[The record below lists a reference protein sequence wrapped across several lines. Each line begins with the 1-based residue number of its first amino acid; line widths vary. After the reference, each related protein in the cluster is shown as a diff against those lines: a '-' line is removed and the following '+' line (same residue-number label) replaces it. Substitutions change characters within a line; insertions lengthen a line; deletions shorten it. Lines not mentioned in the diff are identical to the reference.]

1 MESHTLNS
9 PPMPVRATMQDIQA
23 LLNGEALNHLAPVPG
38 GRWQMLS
45 RVDNIIL
52 IAYVLED
59 GTQVMTTTVNVAFDA
74 QTAAGLC
81 WQHMYNFP
89 AAAYNPG
96 VLWED
101 ESSQAQPA
109 IISNAQMG
117 TPASM
122 NQQPNNTW
130 TAGPIDAQAGGA
142 PVLANPQLPAP
153 YQPIINNVQGQQ
165 QPHNQAQTLAAPDSG
180 GMDPFQHTQ
189 PVDMSVDP
197 SGDLSG
203 KFAVAFQDG
212 GSTVFDAGQ
221 FVGQNGQIQN
231 IHQWQ
236 PFP

>member
-1 MESHTLNS
+1 MESLTLNGS
-9 PPMPVRATMQDIQA
+9 PMPVRATMQDIQA

-52 IAYVLED
+52 IAYVLEN

-81 WQHMYNFP
+81 WQHIYNFP
-89 AAAYNPG
+89 ADKISAAYNPG
-96 VLWED
+96 LIWED

-109 IISNAQMG
+109 IISNAQMA
-117 TPASM
+117 TSAPM
-122 NQQPNNTW
+122 NQQSNNTW
-130 TAGPIDAQAGGA
+130 TASPTDAQAGGA

-153 YQPIINNVQGQQ
+153 YQPISNNVQGQQ

-180 GMDPFQHTQ
+180 GMALFQHTQ
-189 PVDMSVDP
+189 SVDMSGDP
-197 SGDLSG
+197 PGDLS
-203 KFAVAFQDG
+203 AAFQDG
-212 GSTVFDAGQ
+212 GGTVFDAGQ
-221 FVGQNGQIQN
+221 FVDQNGQIQN

>member
-1 MESHTLNS
+1 MESQTLNGL
-9 PPMPVRATMQDIQA
+9 PMPGRATMQDIQA

-52 IAYVLED
+52 VAYVLED
-59 GTQVMTTTVNVAFDA
+59 GTQVLTTTVNIAFDA

-81 WQHMYNFP
+81 WQHIYNFP
-89 AAAYNPG
+89 ATYNPG
-96 VLWED
+96 LVWED

-109 IISNAQMG
+109 MISNAQMA
-117 TPASM
+117 TSAPM

-130 TAGPIDAQAGGA
+130 TAGPTGAQAGGA
-142 PVLANPQLPAP
+142 PVLANPQLPVP
-153 YQPIINNVQGQQ
+153 YQPINNAVQGQQ
-165 QPHNQAQTLAAPDSG
+165 QPPNQAQALAAPDSG

-189 PVDMSVDP
+189 PADMSGDP
-197 SGDLSG
+197 PGDLS
-203 KFAVAFQDG
+203 AAFQDG
-212 GSTVFDAGQ
+212 SDTVFDAGQ

>member
-1 MESHTLNS
+1 MESQTLNS
-9 PPMPVRATMQDIQA
+9 PPMPGRATMQDIQA

-52 IAYVLED
+52 VAYVLED
-59 GTQVMTTTVNVAFDA
+59 GTQVLTTTVNVAFDA

-81 WQHMYNFP
+81 WQHIYNFP

-96 VLWED
+96 VIWED

-109 IISNAQMG
+109 IISNAQMA
-117 TPASM
+117 TSAPM

-130 TAGPIDAQAGGA
+130 TAGPTGAQAGGA
-142 PVLANPQLPAP
+142 PVLANPQLPVP
-153 YQPIINNVQGQQ
+153 YQPINTVQGQQ
-165 QPHNQAQTLAAPDSG
+165 QPHSQAQALAAPDSG
-180 GMDPFQHTQ
+180 EMDLFQHAQ
-189 PVDMSVDP
+189 PVDMSGDP
-197 SGDLSG
+197 PGDL
-203 KFAVAFQDG
+203 FAFQG
-212 GSTVFDAGQ
+212 GSDTVFDAGQ

>member
-1 MESHTLNS
+1 
-9 PPMPVRATMQDIQA
+9 MQDIQA

-52 IAYVLED
+52 VAYVLED
-59 GTQVMTTTVNVAFDA
+59 GTQVLTTTVNIAFDA

-81 WQHMYNFP
+81 WQHIYNFP
-89 AAAYNPG
+89 ATYNPG
-96 VLWED
+96 LVWED

-109 IISNAQMG
+109 MISNAQMA
-117 TPASM
+117 TSAPM

-130 TAGPIDAQAGGA
+130 TAGPTGAQAGGA
-142 PVLANPQLPAP
+142 PVLANPQLPVP
-153 YQPIINNVQGQQ
+153 YQPINNAVQGQQ
-165 QPHNQAQTLAAPDSG
+165 QPPNQAQALAAPDSG

-189 PVDMSVDP
+189 PADMSGDP
-197 SGDLSG
+197 PGDLS
-203 KFAVAFQDG
+203 AFQDG
-212 GSTVFDAGQ
+212 SDTVFDAGQ

>member
-1 MESHTLNS
+1 MEPHSLNS

-59 GTQVMTTTVNVAFDA
+59 GSQVMTTTVNVAFDA

-81 WQHMYNFP
+81 WQHIYNFP
-89 AAAYNPG
+89 ASYNPG
-96 VLWED
+96 VFWED

-109 IISNAQMG
+109 IISNAQIATSAPMD
-117 TPASM
+117 
-122 NQQPNNTW
+122 QQPNNTW
-130 TAGPIDAQAGGA
+130 TVGPTSAQAGGA
-142 PVLANPQLPAP
+142 PVLANPQLHAP

-165 QPHNQAQTLAAPDSG
+165 QPDNQAQTLAAPDSG
-180 GMDPFQHTQ
+180 GMDLFQQTQ
-189 PVDMSVDP
+189 PVDMSGGP
-197 SGDLSG
+197 PGDLS
-203 KFAVAFQDG
+203 AYSVAAFQDG
-212 GSTVFDAGQ
+212 GDTAFDAGQ
-221 FVGQNGQIQN
+221 FVGQNGQIQS

>member
-1 MESHTLNS
+1 MESQTLNG
-9 PPMPVRATMQDIQA
+9 PPMPGRATMQDIQA

-52 IAYVLED
+52 VAYVLED
-59 GTQVMTTTVNVAFDA
+59 GTQVLTTTVNIAFDA

-81 WQHMYNFP
+81 WQHIYNFP
-89 AAAYNPG
+89 ATYNPG
-96 VLWED
+96 LVWED

-109 IISNAQMG
+109 MISNAQMA
-117 TPASM
+117 TSAPM

-130 TAGPIDAQAGGA
+130 TAGPTGAQAGGA
-142 PVLANPQLPAP
+142 PVLANPQLPVP
-153 YQPIINNVQGQQ
+153 YQPINNAVQGQQ
-165 QPHNQAQTLAAPDSG
+165 QPPNQAQALAAPDSG

-189 PVDMSVDP
+189 PADMSGDP
-197 SGDLSG
+197 PGDLS
-203 KFAVAFQDG
+203 AYSVAAFQDG
-212 GSTVFDAGQ
+212 SDAVFDAGQ

>member
-1 MESHTLNS
+1 
-9 PPMPVRATMQDIQA
+9 MPGRATMQDIQA

-52 IAYVLED
+52 VAYVLED
-59 GTQVMTTTVNVAFDA
+59 GTQVLTTTVNIAFDA

-81 WQHMYNFP
+81 WQHIYNFP
-89 AAAYNPG
+89 ATYNPG
-96 VLWED
+96 LVWED

-109 IISNAQMG
+109 MISNAQMA
-117 TPASM
+117 TSAPM

-130 TAGPIDAQAGGA
+130 TAGPTGAQAGGA
-142 PVLANPQLPAP
+142 PVLANPQLPVP
-153 YQPIINNVQGQQ
+153 YQPINNAVQGQQ
-165 QPHNQAQTLAAPDSG
+165 QPPNQAQALAAPDSG

-189 PVDMSVDP
+189 PADMSGDP
-197 SGDLSG
+197 PGDLS
-203 KFAVAFQDG
+203 AFQDG
-212 GSTVFDAGQ
+212 SDTVFDAGQ